1 MANETRVKIIL
12 EDGVDIP
19 VYATDGSAGF
29 DLKATKVLK
38 LFKGSKE
45 VNLDENL
52 QNSISKGYI
61 FLRPH
66 ERVLLGT
73 GIKVELPP
81 EKQLEV
87 RNRSSVPL
95 KRGLIVGNSPGTIDS
110 DYRGEVGIIIIN
122 TTPFLAKIELG
133 EAIAQGVITDYYKA
147 RFVEV
152 DIFTDTIRGEG
163 GFGSTNKER
172 DRDGN

>member
-1 MANETRVKIIL
+1 MANDTRVKIIL
-12 EDGVDIP
+12 EDGVEMP
-19 VYATDGSAGF
+19 VYATEGSAGF
-29 DLKATKVLK
+29 DIKVNKVLK
-38 LFKGSKE
+38 LFKGNKE

-73 GIKVELPP
+73 GIRVELPP
-81 EKQLEV
+81 EKMLEI
-87 RNRSSVPL
+87 RSRSGSSL
-95 KRGLIVGNSPGTIDS
+95 KRGLIVGNSPGTVDS
-110 DYRGEVGIIIIN
+110 DYRGEVGVIIIN

-133 EAIAQGVITDYYKA
+133 EAIAQGVVTDYYKA
-147 RFVEV
+147 KFVEV
-152 DIFTDTIRGEG
+152 DVFSETLRGEG

>member
-1 MANETRVKIIL
+1 MANEARVKIIL
-12 EDGVDIP
+12 EEGVAMP
-19 VYATDGSAGF
+19 EHATPGSAGF
-29 DLKATKVLK
+29 DLVANKVLK
-38 LFKGSKE
+38 LFKGNKE
-45 VNLDENL
+45 VNLDEAL
-52 QNSISKGYI
+52 KNSISKGYI

-73 GIKVELPP
+73 GIRVELPP
-81 EKQLEV
+81 EKMLEI

-133 EAIAQGVITDYYKA
+133 EAIAQGVITDYYRA

-152 DIFTDTIRGEG
+152 DIMSDTIRGEG

-172 DRDGN
+172 DKDGS